1 MLCEP
6 LPVGDTSPEILRMV
20 NSGKT
25 SAAEAARLFGLH
37 RSSVLRLM
45 SKARAEQATVV
56 G

>member
-1 MLCEP
+1 MEELGGGS
-6 LPVGDTSPEILRMV
+6 LSNSFGMV

-37 RSSVLRLM
+37 RSSVSRLI
-45 SKARAEQATVV
+45 SHARAEGAALV